1 MFISYEIQGDIVPGS
16 SKFKFDIVD
25 VGFSL
30 LEYSICNLF
39 FLQCLV
45 LVLSCLYNAY
55 LNHLLEVKERFILNE
70 YDLVGL

>member
-45 LVLSCLYNAY
+45 LVLSCLYNVIFESPFGGKGKIY
-55 LNHLLEVKERFILNE
+55 IE
-70 YDLVGL
+70 

>member
-39 FLQCLV
+39 FFTVLSFGVILSLQCIFE
-45 LVLSCLYNAY
+45 SPFGGKGKIYI
-55 LNHLLEVKERFILNE
+55 E
-70 YDLVGL
+70 